1 MFVYD
6 NTKLER
12 RFYTNI
18 SLTGS
23 LLQRL
28 IGHNTG
34 IEIVYNPE
42 SQFILTHGSW
52 TEEKAIRLWD
62 KNSLT
67 CMASYSLDKP
77 VSHILNYWYL
87 VEFR

>member
-6 NTKLER
+6 NTKFER

-42 SQFILTHGSW
+42 SHFILKHGSW
-52 TEEKAIRLWD
+52 TED
-62 KNSLT
+62 
-67 CMASYSLDKP
+67 
-77 VSHILNYWYL
+77 
-87 VEFR
+87 